1 MTCYY
6 ARIPCKDPSKES
18 LILPPA
24 EFERITALSRVLT
37 KEEKEARAHQRKKEE
52 EMVGN
57 MEKLWSKWSCRLA
70 ITTKLSLFFFNIHLI
85 QKAVEEAKRR
95 IFNADLLRK
104 ENKVLTQ
111 LELEARDREQRL
123 LEQANALRMEQEEEV
138 KLLNSV
144 GNSSGHVENYSE
156 PVNRWLLSFNG
167 CH

>member
-57 MEKLWSKWSCRLA
+57 MKNSDQNCQQQQTFHLFIFQYTPHPGSCRG
-70 ITTKLSLFFFNIHLI
+70 S
-85 QKAVEEAKRR
+85 EAS
-95 IFNADLLRK
+95 NL
-104 ENKVLTQ
+104 
-111 LELEARDREQRL
+111 
-123 LEQANALRMEQEEEV
+123 
-138 KLLNSV
+138 
-144 GNSSGHVENYSE
+144 
-156 PVNRWLLSFNG
+156 
-167 CH
+167 